1 MTRSPLKR
9 QTQAGARPLRVGS
22 RPRGECYASGMIRW
36 RRKNYLVSFHPLC
49 STLHGRTASTKY
61 GIPKFIDG
69 SCRREPDL
77 QQVFPSIS
85 ALCRAGKFAPRLRRG
100 DRVFYMTVK
109 GTYGRD
115 VGRAMVAAL
124 EVMQVFPSHTR
135 AARWYRKVLR
145 TVPSNCMV
153 RGNAPI
159 PVSHTTGLP
168 KNTDE
173 SWKLWSKS
181 QKGPPTLA
189 GWDRG
194 YQERARQFPS
204 FIATRPLKRP
214 SITSPRIV
222 SDQVLCTAL
231 RTAKV
236 PGTQTYKLLSDA
248 AFGALT
254 RLL

>member
-1 MTRSPLKR
+1 
-9 QTQAGARPLRVGS
+9 
-22 RPRGECYASGMIRW
+22 MIRW

-49 STLHGRTASTKY
+49 STRHGRQAVAKFR
-61 GIPKFIDG
+61 IPRFIDG

-77 QQVFPSIS
+77 QLALPSIS

-109 GTYGRD
+109 GTYGGNE
-115 VGRAMVAAL
+115 GRALVAAL
-124 EVMQVFPSHTR
+124 EVLHVFPSHKS
-135 AARWYRKVLR
+135 AARWYRKELG
-145 TVPSNCMV
+145 TLPSNCMV

-181 QKGPPTLA
+181 QTGPPTLA

-194 YQERARQFPS
+194 YQERARQFPC
-204 FIATRPLKRP
+204 FIATRPLKLP
-214 SITSPRIV
+214 SINSPRIV
-222 SDQVLCTAL
+222 SDYDLCAAL
-231 RTAKV
+231 RTVKV
-236 PGTQTYKLLSDA
+236 PSTQTYKLLTDA
-248 AFGALT
+248 SFCALA